1 MKKRRPTPCVGIC
14 STTFG
19 DLVCRGCKRFSHEIV
34 DWNSYD
40 DSQKE
45 IIWERLEKIKEQVV
59 GQIVKRKDE
68 KLFQSAIEAQK
79 INEQQEH
86 QATYVLLQRLVRH
99 SKQLSFAGLE
109 NASPDYEGNE
119 EEIDSLVTLQQID
132 KEIVVRSRAFYEL
145 SYKVSASADQPFSLF

>member
-145 SYKVSASADQPFSLF
+145 SYKVSA

>member
-1 MKKRRPTPCVGIC
+1 MKKRRPTPCVVIC

-68 KLFQSAIEAQK
+68 KLFESAIEAQK
-79 INEQQEH
+79 INEQQEY
-86 QATYVLLQRLVRH
+86 QAIYVLLQRLVRH

-109 NASPDYEGNE
+109 NASPEHEKNE

-145 SYKVSASADQPFSLF
+145 SYKVSA

>member
-34 DWNSYD
+34 DWNKYD
-40 DSQKE
+40 NSQKE

-59 GQIVKRKDE
+59 GQIVKCTDE

-79 INEQQEH
+79 ISEQQEY

-99 SKQLSFAGLE
+99 SKRLSFAGLE
-109 NASPDYEGNE
+109 NVSPNHEGNE

-145 SYKVSASADQPFSLF
+145 SYKVSA

>member
-59 GQIVKRKDE
+59 GQIVRRKDE
-68 KLFQSAIEAQK
+68 KLFECAIEAQK
-79 INEQQEH
+79 INEQQEY
-86 QATYVLLQRLVRH
+86 QVIYVLLQRLVRH

-109 NASPDYEGNE
+109 NASPEHEKNE

-145 SYKVSASADQPFSLF
+145 SYKVSA

>member
-1 MKKRRPTPCVGIC
+1 MKRRRPTPCVGIC

-59 GQIVKRKDE
+59 GQIVRRKDE
-68 KLFQSAIEAQK
+68 KLFECAIEAQK
-79 INEQQEH
+79 INEQQEY
-86 QATYVLLQRLVRH
+86 QVIYVLLQRLVRH

-109 NASPDYEGNE
+109 NASPEHEKNE

-145 SYKVSASADQPFSLF
+145 SYKVSA

>member
-1 MKKRRPTPCVGIC
+1 MKRRPTPCVGIC

-45 IIWERLEKIKEQVV
+45 IIWERLERIKEQVV
-59 GQIVKRKDE
+59 GQIVKCKDG

-99 SKQLSFAGLE
+99 SKELSFAGLE
-109 NASPDYEGNE
+109 NASPDHKGTE

-132 KEIVVRSRAFYEL
+132 KEIVLRSRAFYEL
-145 SYKVSASADQPFSLF
+145 SYKVSA

>member
-1 MKKRRPTPCVGIC
+1 MKRRPTPCVGIC

-45 IIWERLEKIKEQVV
+45 IIWERLERIKEQVV
-59 GQIVKRKDE
+59 GQIVKCKDE

-79 INEQQEH
+79 INERQEH

-99 SKQLSFAGLE
+99 SKELSFAGLE
-109 NASPDYEGNE
+109 NASPDNMGNE
-119 EEIDSLVTLQQID
+119 EEIDSLATLQQID
-132 KEIVVRSRAFYEL
+132 KEIVLRSRAFYEL
-145 SYKVSASADQPFSLF
+145 SYKVSA

>member
-1 MKKRRPTPCVGIC
+1 MKRRPTPCVGIC

-68 KLFQSAIEAQK
+68 KLFESAIEAQK
-79 INEQQEH
+79 INEQQEY
-86 QATYVLLQRLVRH
+86 QAIYVLLQRLVRH

-109 NASPDYEGNE
+109 NASPEHEKNE

-132 KEIVVRSRAFYEL
+132 KEIVLRSRAFYEL
-145 SYKVSASADQPFSLF
+145 SYKVSA

>member
-45 IIWERLEKIKEQVV
+45 IIWERLERIKEQVV
-59 GQIVKRKDE
+59 GQIVQCKDE

-99 SKQLSFAGLE
+99 SKELSFAGLE
-109 NASPDYEGNE
+109 NASPDHEENE

-132 KEIVVRSRAFYEL
+132 KEIVLRSRAFYEL
-145 SYKVSASADQPFSLF
+145 SYKVSA

>member
-1 MKKRRPTPCVGIC
+1 MKRRPTPCVGIC

-109 NASPDYEGNE
+109 NASPDYEANE

-145 SYKVSASADQPFSLF
+145 SYKVSA

>member
-109 NASPDYEGNE
+109 NASPDYEANE

-145 SYKVSASADQPFSLF
+145 SYKVSA

>member
-1 MKKRRPTPCVGIC
+1 MMKQRRPTPCVGIC

-59 GQIVKRKDE
+59 GQIVRRKDE
-68 KLFQSAIEAQK
+68 KLFECAIEAQK
-79 INEQQEH
+79 INEQQEY
-86 QATYVLLQRLVRH
+86 QVIYVLLQRLVRH

-109 NASPDYEGNE
+109 NASPEHEKNE

-145 SYKVSASADQPFSLF
+145 SYKVSA

>member
-1 MKKRRPTPCVGIC
+1 MMKQRRPTPCVGIC

-59 GQIVKRKDE
+59 AQIVRRKDE
-68 KLFQSAIEAQK
+68 KLFECAIEAQK
-79 INEQQEH
+79 INEQQEY
-86 QATYVLLQRLVRH
+86 QVIYVLLQRLVRH

-109 NASPDYEGNE
+109 NASPEHEKNE

-145 SYKVSASADQPFSLF
+145 SYKVSA

>member
-59 GQIVKRKDE
+59 GQIVICKDGR
-68 KLFQSAIEAQK
+68 LFQSAIEAQK

-86 QATYVLLQRLVRH
+86 QAMYVLLQRLVRH
-99 SKQLSFAGLE
+99 SRQLSFAGLE
-109 NASPDYEGNE
+109 NASPDQEGSKE
-119 EEIDSLVTLQQID
+119 ELDSLITLQQID

-145 SYKVSASADQPFSLF
+145 SYKVSA